1 MNPFAPFKPMMLEFG
16 RAVWFG
22 FIFLTGILVAFAA
35 QDDLPNPTTRFW
47 DLFWVLCFHVV
58 AAALYFRRVRHWSR
72 WPAICITVAALISFS
87 IMTWKVS
94 F

>member
-16 RAVWFG
+16 HAVWFG
-22 FIFLTGILVAFAA
+22 FIFLTGLLVAFAA
-35 QDDLPNPTTRFW
+35 QDNVPDPIARFRDLLW
-47 DLFWVLCFHVV
+47 LLCFHTL

-72 WPAICITVAALISFS
+72 WPAIGISVAALISFS
-87 IMTWKVS
+87 IMTWKVW